1 MAKEEANEKV
11 AKAVSERDE
20 VRKTI
25 EDERFD
31 QKIREK
37 MIREEAKQEA
47 IRDIVKFGMTFRR
60 STLFMI
66 REKYPDLDFLISTL
80 LI

>member
-47 IRDIVKFGMTFRR
+47 IRDIVKFGMTFRH